1 MRNSETLRT
10 ALFSQIEGLQNG
22 TVKPETAKATA
33 SCAMAICKTVELD
46 LKADDQLKERGLKSL
61 TLTSTAEQKA
71 LPSAGV
77 EIVPA
82 SETDGREIV
91 LKAHA
96 SGLDI
101 KTIAARTGLPV
112 VDVELIIEA
121 HKQAA

>member
-10 ALFSQIEGLQNG
+10 ALFRQIEGLQNG
-22 TVKPETAKATA
+22 TIKPETAKATA

-77 EIVPA
+77 EFVPT
-82 SETDGREIV
+82 SDNREIV